1 MTTNGSYVK
10 QDQYNPDSDQCPT
23 NSTTDSTAGN
33 SLRHNHT
40 KDEVG
45 WCFVEQFYTTL
56 GESPEK
62 LHLFYGKNSQFVYG
76 PEAES
81 SPVAVGREAIQE
93 RFRELNFQEAKV
105 RVSNVDSQASFD
117 SIVVQVI
124 GEISHLSAE
133 PKKFVQSFVLAQQS
147 NGYFVLND
155 IFRFIN
161 DDLEEENIENTPE
174 KTIPAASLEVKP
186 ETPPEEELTTTE
198 KSPVPLNA
206 EPSVKDSKE
215 TVETEEP
222 SKQESINSNG
232 ASSSEIPTATATEV
246 ETIKTADEEPRPEVV
261 EKTIE
266 EEPKEPQKIQEL
278 SPTIT
283 TARPQHNNKSPVPIQ
298 STGPPKPL
306 SWANRVAASGG
317 SNPKPA
323 VPAVPSKNS
332 IPSKNRTSSSI
343 TKPVQATN
351 VVSTVQ
357 QPEKEKENAPIG
369 SGWQTAGDNQK
380 KQHRPQSIAAPPEKE
395 GYPGYV
401 RGVTEKIEPEEL
413 RSALNQYGGLVYF
426 DVNRQKNCAF
436 VEFASAEGYQAA
448 CNASPHIISGEKIFV
463 EARKHKQ
470 RDGGGGNGYYGGRG
484 GANQRGRNGYTNRNR
499 GSGASPR
506 GRDQSNNV
514 Y

>member
-10 QDQYNPDSDQCPT
+10 QDQYKTDSDQCPT
-23 NSTTDSTAGN
+23 NSTVDSTAGN
-33 SLRHNHT
+33 SSRHNHT

-56 GESPEK
+56 GQNPEK

-81 SPVAVGREAIQE
+81 SPVSVGRDAIQE

-105 RVSNVDSQASFD
+105 RLSNVDSQASYD

-155 IFRFIN
+155 IFRLIN
-161 DDLEEENIENTPE
+161 DDLEEENIENTPKE
-174 KTIPAASLEVKP
+174 TTPAASLEIKS
-186 ETPPEEELTTTE
+186 ETPPEEELTTSEKSQIPLNVEPTE
-198 KSPVPLNA
+198 KDLQ
-206 EPSVKDSKE
+206 E
-215 TVETEEP
+215 TVEIEES
-222 SKQESINSNG
+222 SKQEPITLNG
-232 ASSSEIPTATATEV
+232 APSSEIPSAKTTEV
-246 ETIKTADEEPRPEVV
+246 EIIKTADEEPQSEVV
-261 EKTIE
+261 ERIIE
-266 EEPKEPQKIQEL
+266 EESKEPQKIQEL
-278 SPTIT
+278 SPILT
-283 TARPQHNNKSPVPIQ
+283 TARPQQNNKSHNSMQ
-298 STGPPKPL
+298 ATGPPKPL

-332 IPSKNRTSSSI
+332 IPSKNRTSSST
-343 TKPVQATN
+343 TKPVQPTN
-351 VVSTVQ
+351 IVSNVQ
-357 QPEKEKENAPIG
+357 PDKEKENAPIG

-380 KQHRPQSIAAPPEKE
+380 KQHRPQSITAPPEKE
-395 GYPGYV
+395 GHPGYV
-401 RGVTEKIEPEEL
+401 RGVTDKVDTEEL
-413 RSALNQYGGLVYF
+413 RNCLNQFGGLVYF

-436 VEFASAEGYQAA
+436 VEFSSAEGYQAA
-448 CNASPHIISGEKIFV
+448 CNASPHQISGEKIFV

-506 GRDQSNNV
+506 GRDQANNV

>member
-10 QDQYNPDSDQCPT
+10 QDQYKTDSDQCPT
-23 NSTTDSTAGN
+23 NSTTDSTAAN
-33 SLRHNHT
+33 SSRHNHT

-56 GESPEK
+56 GQCPEK
-62 LHLFYGKNSQFVYG
+62 LHLFYGKSSQFVYG

-81 SPVAVGREAIQE
+81 SPVSVGRDAIQE

-105 RVSNVDSQASFD
+105 RLSNVDSQASYD

-155 IFRFIN
+155 IFRLIN
-161 DDLEEENIENTPE
+161 DDVEEDNIENTPE
-174 KTIPAASLEVKP
+174 ETIPAPSLEAQP
-186 ETPPEEELTTTE
+186 ETPKEELTTSE
-198 KSPVPLNA
+198 KQTILLNA
-206 EPSVKDSKE
+206 EPRDKE
-215 TVETEEP
+215 LQETGEIVEP
-222 SKQESINSNG
+222 SNQESIIPNG
-232 ASSSEIPTATATEV
+232 ASSSEIPTAISTEAEV
-246 ETIKTADEEPRPEVV
+246 IKTAEEEPQSEVV
-261 EKTIE
+261 ERIIE
-266 EEPKEPQKIQEL
+266 EEPKEPQKVPEL

-283 TARPQHNNKSPVPIQ
+283 TAPQHNNKSHVPIQ
-298 STGPPKPL
+298 SSGPPKPL

-332 IPSKNRTSSSI
+332 MPSKNRTSSSI
-343 TKPVQATN
+343 TKPAQATN
-351 VVSTVQ
+351 IVSNA
-357 QPEKEKENAPIG
+357 QPDKEKENAPIG
-369 SGWQTAGDNQK
+369 SGWQTAGDNPK
-380 KQHRPQSIAAPPEKE
+380 KQHRPQSIIAPLEKE
-395 GYPGYV
+395 GHPGYV
-401 RGVTEKIEPEEL
+401 RGVTEKVDTEEL
-413 RSALNQYGGLVYF
+413 RSALNQFGGLIYF

-448 CNASPHIISGEKIFV
+448 CNASPHQISGEKIFV

-470 RDGGGGNGYYGGRG
+470 RDGGGGNSYYGGRG
-484 GANQRGRNGYTNRNR
+484 GTNQRGRNGYTNRNR

-506 GRDQSNNV
+506 GRDQSNNL

>member
-1 MTTNGSYVK
+1 MTTNGSYPK
-10 QDQYNPDSDQCPT
+10 QDQSKTESDQFPA
-23 NSTTDSTAGN
+23 NSVTESTPGN
-33 SLRHNHT
+33 PPRHNHT

-56 GESPEK
+56 GERPEQ

-81 SPVAVGREAIQE
+81 SPVSVGRDAIQE
-93 RFRELNFQEAKV
+93 RFKELNFQEAKV
-105 RVSNVDSQASFD
+105 RLSNVDSQASYD

-155 IFRFIN
+155 IFRLIN
-161 DDLEEENIENTPE
+161 DDLEEGNTESNHEENI
-174 KTIPAASLEVKP
+174 PASSLEAKP
-186 ETPPEEELTTTE
+186 ENQKEEAIPM
-198 KSPVPLNA
+198 KHSPVPLKTKTIDEN
-206 EPSVKDSKE
+206 V
-215 TVETEEP
+215 EEP
-222 SKQESINSNG
+222 VGI
-232 ASSSEIPTATATEV
+232 
-246 ETIKTADEEPRPEVV
+246 EEPPSQEPKIINGGSFSELSVAVVSEAEVTKPIEEELRPEVIQKTTEEIKEA
-261 EKTIE
+261 EK
-266 EEPKEPQKIQEL
+266 PQES
-278 SPTIT
+278 SPTL
-283 TARPQHNNKSPVPIQ
+283 TAARHQNSGKTQTSTQ
-298 STGPPKPL
+298 STVPPQTL
-306 SWANRVAASGG
+306 SWANRVAATPV

-332 IPSKNRTSSSI
+332 ITSKNRTSSST
-343 TKPVQATN
+343 TKSTQAT
-351 VVSTVQ
+351 TTAPKI

-380 KQHRPQSIAAPPEKE
+380 KQNRPQSISAPPEKE
-395 GYPGYV
+395 GTLGYI
-401 RGVTEKIEPEEL
+401 RNVTEKVDAEEL
-413 RSALNQYGGLVYF
+413 RSVLSTFGNLTYF
-426 DVNRQKNCAF
+426 DVNRFKNCAF

-448 CNASPHIISGEKIFV
+448 NNASPHLVSGEPIYV
-463 EARKHKQ
+463 EPRRHKA
-470 RDGGGGNGYYGGRG
+470 GYGGNGYYGRG
-484 GANQRGRNGYTNRNR
+484 GANQRGRSGYSNRSR